1 MTFSTLVRT
10 GASLIVAAGLVC
22 ACDRAPEAHR
32 NSPSTTTSTP
42 GNPSGSTASSGGA
55 SSSTTGVGRGSSPAG
70 SVSSVSGS
78 VDPAAREALAS
89 YLTELNDLVAG
100 LQSVQSVSDAQNFR
114 GTLDS
119 AITRIGQQA
128 DRIGKLSLTDR
139 AALLAEGRSELTQAA
154 KRFQEQLDRINRD
167 ESLKS
172 ALSQDLSRV
181 RLLEP

>member
-1 MTFSTLVRT
+1 MTFSTLART
-10 GASLIVAAGLVC
+10 GAILIVATGLIG

-42 GNPSGSTASSGGA
+42 GTAGGSSVSPGGGSSP
-55 SSSTTGVGRGSSPAG
+55 TTGVGRGSSPAG
-70 SVSSVSGS
+70 SIPSASGS
-78 VDPAAREALAS
+78 VDPAAREAFAN

-100 LQSVQSVSDAQNFR
+100 LQGVQSVSDAQNFR

-119 AITRIGQQA
+119 AITRIGQHA
-128 DRIGKLSLTDR
+128 DRVGKLSLTDR
-139 AALLAEGRSELTQAA
+139 AALLAERRSELTQAA
-154 KRFQEQLDRINRD
+154 KRFQEQQDRINKD

-181 RLLEP
+181 RLLDS